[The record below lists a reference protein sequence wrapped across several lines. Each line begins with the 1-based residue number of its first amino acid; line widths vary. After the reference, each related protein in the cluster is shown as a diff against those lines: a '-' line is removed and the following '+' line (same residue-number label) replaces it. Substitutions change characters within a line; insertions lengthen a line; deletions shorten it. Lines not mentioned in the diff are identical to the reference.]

1 MMEGVGRCKE
11 APRSRGRFVGT
22 ECGELGIAVCQCV
35 CMKRLIPKVH
45 FYPTYDQLDFASPAF
60 DEKARPLL
68 GKPISLLQV
77 HCKPTLSL
85 KFPLTTL
92 LSVVV
97 ASCRALSFLCSL
109 AQCLSS
115 SGISHR
121 FTFAS
126 CGWNV
131 SSAKAG
137 VFVRPVTPR

>member
-1 MMEGVGRCKE
+1 MQES
-11 APRSRGRFVGT
+11 PRTKGRFVGF
-22 ECGELGIAVCQCV
+22 ERGELEIAMCQCV
-35 CMKRLIPKVH
+35 YMKGLIPKVH

-60 DEKARPLL
+60 DMKARPPL
-68 GKPISLLQV
+68 GKSISLLQA
-77 HCKPTLSL
+77 HCKPTLLL

-97 ASCRALSFLCSL
+97 ASCHALSFPCFL

-131 SSAKAG
+131 SSVKAG
-137 VFVRPVTPR
+137 VFVRPVAPW